1 VTISR
6 IAKTKQG
13 RFSLFD
19 ENGDFLFSIDG
30 ETMVKN
36 HVREGAAL
44 DAASLEALKEQSDTR
59 KAKDKALGYL
69 SLRDHASGELYDKL
83 CRKFDARSAAA
94 AVAEMQRLGLINDE
108 NFARHRAKYLAD
120 QNRSPREIR
129 RRLAEKG
136 ILTSSCCPGF
146 VGYVKKKYPQLDK
159 YISHTPS
166 PMVMIGLYLKEKEP
180 DAKVIFIGPCVAKK
194 KEFQLGRTMNAIDC
208 VLTYEELYA
217 LFESKDIDL
226 TQLEEA
232 PLDEASP
239 FGRNFARS
247 GGVTQAVAQV
257 MKEKGVDFDLKP
269 VPCSGIA
276 ECEMALLKLKL
287 GKLEGNFIE
296 GMACDG
302 GCVQGAGC
310 LVRSPRNRMDV
321 EKHAKQADGR
331 TILQAVAASRGEQ
344 PKQEAAKT
352 EAPKAEA
359 KPAAK
364 APAKPE
370 AAPAK

>member
-1 VTISR
+1 MTISR

-136 ILTSSCCPGF
+136 IDRDAVDTALAE
-146 VGYVKKKYPQLDK
+146 LA
-159 YISHTPS
+159 
-166 PMVMIGLYLKEKEP
+166 P
-180 DAKVIFIGPCVAKK
+180 D
-194 KEFQLGRTMNAIDC
+194 E
-208 VLTYEELYA
+208 
-217 LFESKDIDL
+217 
-226 TQLEEA
+226 
-232 PLDEASP
+232 
-239 FGRNFARS
+239 
-247 GGVTQAVAQV
+247 TQACRALI
-257 MKEKGVDFDLKP
+257 EKNYGRRLREDVIRSLP
-269 VPCSGIA
+269 RWRAGGSATAPSGRRWSSA
-276 ECEMALLKLKL
+276 VKRRTRTEAGNDPSRPGGNARALL
-287 GKLEGNFIE
+287 
-296 GMACDG
+296 
-302 GCVQGAGC
+302 
-310 LVRSPRNRMDV
+310 S
-321 EKHAKQADGR
+321 
-331 TILQAVAASRGEQ
+331 AVHF
-344 PKQEAAKT
+344 
-352 EAPKAEA
+352 
-359 KPAAK
+359 
-364 APAKPE
+364 
-370 AAPAK
+370 